1 MVGREEGSR
10 PGILARLIG
19 QRTLVGPPARVFAA
33 IAFIVAFIEIF
44 YVLQFGR
51 TLHEV
56 FRLAGIELPRFYDF
70 PYFLAQLYPAT
81 ATIVGLM
88 VAAAFILYPLSRE
101 KGPYDKV
108 PSYDYILAVVGLA
121 VAFYPIMIY
130 ILQGAEPY
138 LQRITLF
145 DLAAVTLFMLI
156 VAEATRRSLGR
167 ILPAIML
174 VFVVYGFIF
183 TYLNPPFG
191 VEGLQVFRRFVNS
204 LISQNQGLMGIP
216 VTVMVTYVFIFLFF
230 SSFLDRLGA
239 GRYITDLMMAL
250 FGRRPGGPAKVAVVA
265 SAFMGTISGSSVA
278 NTLTTGTFTIPA
290 MKRAKFPP
298 EVAGAIEP
306 VASTGGQLMPPIMGA
321 AAFILAEFVGVP
333 YSTVVIAALLPAI
346 LYFYSIYVFV
356 DKEAKKR
363 RLQGLKPEELPSLR
377 ELLPRAYLILPIPL
391 ILVALLALEPQ
402 QAVMAGLIAAV
413 IGAVLDSRS
422 VSLSLRLGMVA
433 ALALTIILPFTVY
446 TLSPESTVSTLTALG
461 NSLFL
466 AGGLGILVAFIAGK
480 LVKEM
485 NHLSQAVIDATIA
498 TLRNSLP
505 VFLAAATASVIQSM
519 IDFTKLS
526 VLLSEVLLTLSL
538 GQLVLLLVFT
548 GLFSIILGM
557 GVPTTANYIITATLL
572 APTVALF
579 LVENMGYD
587 DFTSRITSHMFVLYY
602 GILADITPPVALAA
616 FVGAVL
622 AGADF
627 WKTAINAT
635 KFGFAKYILPF
646 IFVFSPTL
654 LIVTVDSWTLEN
666 VARLLYTI
674 ASVIIIIH
682 AAATGFVGWASGELK
697 DVRVRVLLVA
707 LSIASITLHP
717 ILVTLTLATLL
728 VIHIAL
734 PRLHSKS

>member
-1 MVGREEGSR
+1 MTEKNVN
-10 PGILARLIG
+10 IIIKLIG
-19 QRTLVGPPARVFAA
+19 QRKLTGLPARLFVA
-33 IAFIVAFIEIF
+33 IALLVAFIEIF

-51 TLHEV
+51 TIYEV
-56 FRLAGIELPRFYDF
+56 FRLAGIELPKFYDF
-70 PYFLAQLYPAT
+70 PYFLSQLYPST
-81 ATIVGLM
+81 AVIVGLI

-101 KGPYDKV
+101 KGPYDRV
-108 PSYDYILAVVGLA
+108 PLYDYILALIGLA
-121 VAFYPIMIY
+121 LASYPVIIY
-130 ILQGAEPY
+130 LIQGAEPY
-138 LQRITLF
+138 LAEISLV
-145 DLAAVTLFMLI
+145 DLAAVILFTLF
-156 VAEATRRSLGR
+156 VAEATRRALGR

-174 VFVVYGFIF
+174 VFVAYGLIF

-204 LISQNQGLMGIP
+204 MISQNQGLMGIP

-239 GRYITDLMMAL
+239 GRYITDLMMAI

-290 MKRAKFPP
+290 MKRAGFPP

-321 AAFILAEFVGVP
+321 AAFIMAEFIGVP
-333 YSTVVIAALLPAI
+333 YSTIVIAALLPAI

-356 DKEAKKR
+356 DREAR
-363 RLQGLKPEELPSLR
+363 ARGLRGLSPEELPSLR
-377 ELLPRAYLILPIPL
+377 QLLPRIYLILPIPL

-413 IGAVLDSRS
+413 IGAVIDSRGARPA
-422 VSLSLRLGMVA
+422 LRA
-433 ALALTIILPFTVY
+433 ALALALTLTVVVPFLVY

-466 AGGLGILVAFIAGK
+466 AGGLGIIAIFVLGRLVRDFR
-480 LVKEM
+480 
-485 NHLSQAVIDATIA
+485 HLSDAVLEAVVV
-498 TLRNSLP
+498 TLKNSIP
-505 VFLAAATASVIQSM
+505 VFLAAATASVIQS
-519 IDFTKLS
+519 IIEFTKLG
-526 VLLSEVLLTLSL
+526 VLLSDVLLTLSF
-538 GQLVLLLVFT
+538 GILVLLLVFT

-572 APTVALF
+572 APTLVGF
-579 LVENMGYD
+579 LVDQLGYD
-587 DFTSRITSHMFVLYY
+587 DFTARIASHMFVFYY
-602 GILADITPPVALAA
+602 GIIADITPPVALAA

-646 IFVFSPTL
+646 IFVFSPSL
-654 LIVTVDSWTLEN
+654 LIVTVNEWNLEAA
-666 VARLLYTI
+666 ARLLYTV
-674 ASVIIIIH
+674 AAVIVIIH
-682 AAATGFVGWASGELK
+682 AAAAGFVGWASGRITDIRL
-697 DVRVRVLLVA
+697 RMLLVA

-717 ILVTLTLATLL
+717 LPLALTLAALAA
-728 VIHIAL
+728 VHFVL
-734 PRLHSKS
+734 PRLGWGVERG